1 MFLAVNLHYATMFTP
16 KQVADNLNLS
26 STTIRN
32 YSRLWSDYLS
42 PAANPQAGQPRLY
55 SEDDLAVIATIAAL
69 RDNQATTDQIRA
81 ALDEGQR
88 LEPVRPLEDERAA
101 RADQAAADP
110 GQASAAAAAAA
121 ASTAIDIYRDRVNQL
136 EARADQL
143 ADRLI
148 EAEKRAAA
156 AEKELEVMRALYEA
170 ATSPTPADR
179 RPTFW
184 QWLTGRK

>member
-1 MFLAVNLHYATMFTP
+1 MFTP
-16 KQVADNLNLS
+16 KQVADSLNLS

-32 YSRLWSDYLS
+32 YSRLWADYLS
-42 PAANPQAGQPRLY
+42 PSANPQAGQGRLY
-55 SEDDLAVIATIAAL
+55 TEDDLAVMATIAAL
-69 RDNQATTDQIRA
+69 RDNQATADQVRE
-81 ALDEGQR
+81 ALDAGQR
-88 LEPVRPLEDERAA
+88 LEPVRPPEVERAGQ
-101 RADQAAADP
+101 ADQADP
-110 GQASAAAAAAA
+110 GQASAAASAAAA

-148 EAEKRAAA
+148 AAEARAAA
-156 AEKELEVMRALYEA
+156 AERELEVMRQLYEA

-184 QWLTGRK
+184 QWLTGRRA

>member
-1 MFLAVNLHYATMFTP
+1 MFTP
-16 KQVADNLNLS
+16 KQVADSLNLS

-42 PAANPQAGQPRLY
+42 PSANPQAGQGRIY
-55 SEDDLAVIATIAAL
+55 TEDDLAVMATIAAL
-69 RDNQATTDQIRA
+69 RDSQATTDQIRA
-81 ALDEGQR
+81 ALDAGQR
-88 LEPVRPLEDERAA
+88 LEPVRPPVEEPPADRAGQ
-101 RADQAAADP
+101 ADPADP

-121 ASTAIDIYRDRVNQL
+121 AATAIDIYRDRVTTL
-136 EARADQL
+136 EARADAL

-148 EAEKRAAA
+148 DAEARAAA
-156 AEKELEVMRALYEA
+156 AERELEVMRQLYEA
-170 ATSPTPADR
+170 ATSPAPASA